1 MSAGPRCTAGA
12 AGAAVALAALAAV
25 APAGLAAPSST
36 ITMRDARGDAR
47 TNLDVQRAS
56 LKLVDRRS
64 RLEAS
69 ITFAA
74 EVRAKDLL
82 AATDRSP
89 GAVCLRFWP
98 DPGADPAATQ
108 PDRLVCVTA

>member
-1 MSAGPRCTAGA
+1 MRAGTRRIAGLGA
-12 AGAAVALAALAAV
+12 AALAALAAA

-36 ITMRDARGDAR
+36 ITMRDAPGDAR
-47 TNLDVQRAS
+47 TTLDVQRAS

-69 ITFAA
+69 VTFAA

-82 AATDRSP
+82 GATDRSP
-89 GAVCLRFWP
+89 GAICLRFWTDP
-98 DPGADPAATQ
+98 DADPAATE
-108 PDRLVCVTA
+108 PDRL